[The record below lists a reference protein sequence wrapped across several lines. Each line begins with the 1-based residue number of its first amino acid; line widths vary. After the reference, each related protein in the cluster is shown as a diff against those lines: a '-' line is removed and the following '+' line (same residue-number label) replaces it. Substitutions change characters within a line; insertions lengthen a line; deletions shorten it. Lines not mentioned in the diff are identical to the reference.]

1 MFKNKVKSPKIRGQ
15 PLFKKK
21 KKEKK
26 GNHSAT
32 GAAALS
38 FWPGSELPTL
48 AMFIPPTVANKAR
61 LYKANKLR

>member
-1 MFKNKVKSPKIRGQ
+1 MFKSKVKSPKIRWQ

-21 KKEKK
+21 KKKK

-38 FWPGSELPTL
+38 FWPRSKLPTST
-48 AMFIPPTVANKAR
+48 MSVPPTVANKAR

>member
-1 MFKNKVKSPKIRGQ
+1 M
-15 PLFKKK
+15 FKKK